1 MPILHW
7 DVSGWIPMSLPAFS
21 NSCLLSLPLQAFLL
35 PNLPH
40 PQADVLEPESCCLSQ
55 NTWLIPHNPA
65 LGGCRTALASLQLL
79 LKLLDSSSGQAA
91 HGEQRGGFGIPQQKH
106 KCLLLRTGVSFA
118 PCVCENFSLHP
129 AAMKHHGWKLKL
141 QICSVHTTYVT
152 LEKNIC
158 WTSFKPTRAD
168 NLNAV
173 CQTNTR
179 ETAAL
184 QSLLQNGM
192 QNFKLSLTP
201 QTLVRSNCQES

>member
-1 MPILHW
+1 MPILHR
-7 DVSGWIPMSLPAFS
+7 DLAGWIPMSLPAFS
-21 NSCLLSLPLQAFLL
+21 NSGTCLLSLPLQAFLL
-35 PNLPH
+35 PTLPH
-40 PQADVLEPESCCLSQ
+40 PVWCPW
-55 NTWLIPHNPA
+55 T
-65 LGGCRTALASLQLL
+65 R
-79 LKLLDSSSGQAA
+79 KLLSVTKHLVNPTQPSNKWLLNSSCQSAVPSQAA
-91 HGEQRGGFGIPQQKH
+91 GFKLWPGCTWAGFGILQQKH

-118 PCVCENFSLHP
+118 PCVCENLSLQP

-141 QICSVHTTYVT
+141 QICSVHITSIT

-158 WTSFKPTRAD
+158 WTSFKPIRAD

-173 CQTNTR
+173 CQTTAG

-192 QNFKLSLTP
+192 QNFKLSLTL